1 MNEFGRMASSL
12 PLVRQVHSGGLLR
25 WQCKGRLIAR
35 QLDGHQV
42 VVRTPFDTRDVLLH
56 QFPETFS
63 VPRRFEKHMMVV
75 ADLAN
80 GDADAIED
88 AVTSAWRLQ
97 SETAPDQ

>member
-1 MNEFGRMASSL
+1 MDGFGRLASSL
-12 PLVRQVHSGGLLR
+12 PLVREARRGGLLR

-35 QLDGHQV
+35 QLDGNLV
-42 VVRTPFDTRDVLLH
+42 VVRASFDTRDALIH

-80 GDADAIED
+80 GDEDAIED

-97 SETAPDQ
+97 TETD

>member
-1 MNEFGRMASSL
+1 MDGFGRIASSL
-12 PLVRQVHSGGLLR
+12 PLVREARSGGLLR
-25 WQCKGRLIAR
+25 WQCGGRLIAR
-35 QLDGHQV
+35 QLDGNLV
-42 VVRTPFDTRDVLLH
+42 VVRASFDTRDVLIH

-80 GDADAIED
+80 GDEDAIED

-97 SETAPDQ
+97 TETD

>member
-1 MNEFGRMASSL
+1 MEGFGRLASSL
-12 PLVRQVHSGGLLR
+12 PLVREARSGGLLR
-25 WQCKGRLIAR
+25 WHCKGRLIAR
-35 QLDGHQV
+35 QIDGNLV
-42 VVRTPFDTRDVLLH
+42 VVRASFDTRDVLIH

-80 GDADAIED
+80 GDEDAIED

-97 SETAPDQ
+97 TETD

>member
-1 MNEFGRMASSL
+1 MDIDEFGRIASSL
-12 PLVRQVHSGGLLR
+12 PLVRQARSGGLLR

-35 QLDGHQV
+35 QLDSNQV
-42 VVRTPFDTRDVLLH
+42 VVRTSFDTRDVLLH

-80 GDADAIED
+80 GDEDAIED

-97 SETAPDQ
+97 SEAG

>member
-1 MNEFGRMASSL
+1 VQG
-12 PLVRQVHSGGLLR
+12 
-25 WQCKGRLIAR
+25 GRLIAR
-35 QLDGHQV
+35 QLDGTRV

-56 QFPETFS
+56 QFPDTFS

-80 GDADAIED
+80 GDEGAIAD

-97 SETAPDQ
+97 TEPD